1 MSKWRKAW
9 KTLVAVT
16 AYLYIPML
24 ITLAFTGNGADVF
37 IEVDDSAISGRRVNI
52 IYDNATQTVG
62 LDDFV
67 AMVVARE
74 VVSACAYTKASTS
87 SVGTGAGG
95 GSSTGIV
102 ADLAGSITVYAAD
115 SSASI
120 NFADNTETIR
130 ALSVLV
136 RSDIVRQMGK
146 REEIDSDRLE
156 NDFCTKSEMKKAWG
170 DDWKSAFESLREI
183 VSSTDGKILTYE
195 GNAIRGLY
203 TRVSSGKTLSGSKIL
218 GDEYKYLS
226 EVECEKDEKAED
238 FSSVTEF
245 DNSKILSLVSTW
257 EKKNGTDTGLDS
269 SNPSGDIQI
278 TAKTDEGY
286 IVGVQV
292 GDLCMSGE
300 KFADMFGLKSAFFAF
315 EYRDSG
321 VKITTKG
328 VGCGFGMSIYT
339 ANLMAAD
346 GSGFEE
352 ILKKFYPTC
361 EIE

>member
-24 ITLAFTGNGADVF
+24 ITLAFTGNGSDVF
-37 IEVDDSAISGRRVNI
+37 IEVDDSALSGRRVNI

-74 VVSACAYTKASTS
+74 VISACAYTKVST
-87 SVGTGAGG
+87 T
-95 GSSTGIV
+95 
-102 ADLAGSITVYAAD
+102 L
-115 SSASI
+115 
-120 NFADNTETIR
+120 NFTDNTETLR
-130 ALSVLV
+130 ALAVLV

-156 NDFCTKSEMKKAWG
+156 TAFCTKSEMKKAWG

-183 VSSTDGKILTYE
+183 VSSTDGKILTYD
-195 GNAIRGLY
+195 GNAVRGLY
-203 TRVSSGKTLSGSKIL
+203 TRVSSGKTLSGSKLL
-218 GDEYKYLS
+218 GDEYVYLT
-226 EVECEKDEKAED
+226 EIECEKDEKAAD
-238 FSSVTEF
+238 FSSVTELYTA
-245 DNSKILSLVSTW
+245 KILSFVNAW

-286 IVGVQV
+286 IMGVQV

-315 EYRDSG
+315 EYRDGG

-346 GSGFEE
+346 GSGFEK

-361 EIE
+361 EVKNV

>member
-37 IEVDDSAISGRRVNI
+37 IEVDDSALSGRRVNI

-62 LDDFV
+62 IDDFV

-74 VVSACAYTKASTS
+74 VIGSGAS
-87 SVGTGAGG
+87 
-95 GSSTGIV
+95 
-102 ADLAGSITVYAAD
+102 
-115 SSASI
+115 
-120 NFADNTETIR
+120 DNTETLR
-130 ALSVLV
+130 SLAVLV

-156 NDFCTKSEMKKAWG
+156 NSFCTKSEMKKAWG

-195 GNAIRGLY
+195 GNAVRGLY

-218 GDEYKYLS
+218 GDEYAYLT
-226 EVECEKDEKAED
+226 EIECEKDEKAAD

-245 DNSKILSLVSTW
+245 DNEKILSVVGAW

-286 IVGVQV
+286 ITGVQV

-361 EIE
+361 EVTNV

>member
-1 MSKWRKAW
+1 
-9 KTLVAVT
+9 
-16 AYLYIPML
+16 
-24 ITLAFTGNGADVF
+24 
-37 IEVDDSAISGRRVNI
+37 
-52 IYDNATQTVG
+52 
-62 LDDFV
+62 
-67 AMVVARE
+67 
-74 VVSACAYTKASTS
+74 
-87 SVGTGAGG
+87 
-95 GSSTGIV
+95 
-102 ADLAGSITVYAAD
+102 
-115 SSASI
+115 
-120 NFADNTETIR
+120 
-130 ALSVLV
+130 
-136 RSDIVRQMGK
+136 MGK

-156 NDFCTKSEMKKAWG
+156 SDFCTKSEMKKAWG

-195 GNAIRGLY
+195 GNAVRGLY

-218 GDEYKYLS
+218 GDEYAYLT
-226 EVECEKDEKAED
+226 EIECEKDEKAAD

-245 DNSKILSLVSTW
+245 DNEKILSVVGAW

-286 IVGVQV
+286 ITGVQV

-361 EIE
+361 EVTNV

>member
-9 KTLVAVT
+9 KTHVAVT

-24 ITLAFTGNGADVF
+24 ITLAFTGNGSDVF
-37 IEVDDSAISGRRVNI
+37 IDVDDSALSGRRVNI
-52 IYDNATQTVG
+52 IYDNATQMVG

-74 VVSACAYTKASTS
+74 VISSCAYTKASISS

-95 GSSTGIV
+95 S
-102 ADLAGSITVYAAD
+102 D

-120 NFADNTETIR
+120 NFTDNTETLR
-130 ALSVLV
+130 ALAVLV

-146 REEIDSDRLE
+146 WEEIDSDRLE
-156 NDFCTKSEMKKAWG
+156 IDFCTKSEMRKTWG
-170 DDWKSAFESLREI
+170 DDWKSAFERLRVI

-195 GNAIRGLY
+195 GNAVRGLY
-203 TRVSSGKTLSGSKIL
+203 TRVSSGKTLSGSKLL

-226 EVECEKDEKAED
+226 EVECEMDEKSAD

-245 DNSKILSLVSTW
+245 DNAKIVSVVSAW
-257 EKKNGTDTGLDS
+257 EKKNGTDTGLDR

-286 IVGVQV
+286 ITGVQV

-315 EYRDSG
+315 EYRESG

-328 VGCGFGMSIYT
+328 AGCGFGMSIYT

-361 EIE
+361 EIKNV

>member
-24 ITLAFTGNGADVF
+24 ITLAFTGNGSDVF
-37 IEVDDSAISGRRVNI
+37 IDVDDSALSGRRVNI

-74 VVSACAYTKASTS
+74 VISACAYTKVST
-87 SVGTGAGG
+87 T
-95 GSSTGIV
+95 
-102 ADLAGSITVYAAD
+102 L
-115 SSASI
+115 
-120 NFADNTETIR
+120 NFTDDTETLR
-130 ALSVLV
+130 ALAVLV

-156 NDFCTKSEMKKAWG
+156 TAFCTKSEMKKAWG

-183 VSSTDGKILTYE
+183 VGSTDGKFLTYE

-203 TRVSSGKTLSGSKIL
+203 TRVSSGKTLSGSKLL
-218 GDEYKYLS
+218 GDEYVYLT
-226 EVECEKDEKAED
+226 EIECEKDEKAAD

-245 DNSKILSLVSTW
+245 DNTKILSCVNAW
-257 EKKNGTDTGLDS
+257 EKKNNTDTGLDS

-286 IVGVQV
+286 ITGVQV

-315 EYRDSG
+315 EYRDDS